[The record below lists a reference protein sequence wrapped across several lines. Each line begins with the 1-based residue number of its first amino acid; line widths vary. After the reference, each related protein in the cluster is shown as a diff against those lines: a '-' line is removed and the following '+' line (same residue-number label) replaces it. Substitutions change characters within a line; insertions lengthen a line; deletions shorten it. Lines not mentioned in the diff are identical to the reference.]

1 MTLFVYNYVHIY
13 HFVDTEG
20 KFKCCLFVLC
30 FKCFQLPIFPCAY
43 LRTAKGNLRIFF
55 KSAKINE
62 YF

>member
-1 MTLFVYNYVHIY
+1 MY